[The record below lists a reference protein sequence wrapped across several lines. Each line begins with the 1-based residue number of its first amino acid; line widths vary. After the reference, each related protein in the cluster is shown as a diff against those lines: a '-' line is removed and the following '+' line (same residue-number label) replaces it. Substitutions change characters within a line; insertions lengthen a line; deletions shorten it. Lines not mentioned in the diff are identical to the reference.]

1 MTSCNTPRP
10 RSVNKLQSRDT
21 RSSTRVLTS
30 SSAAGILP
38 GREDHRRI
46 RRGVVFEPK
55 VTFDYLASLEWSR
68 AAENTCLIGPAGTDK
83 SHISRGAGRRRRRS
97 RTSGAVLHRRGAR
110 RNALSST
117 RRQQRRQSARRP
129 ATQRL
134 DHLRRTRLRATRR
147 HRNPAPL
154 LIDPIVGVTGA
165 GTVGGVRP
173 PNTGSLW
180 RPLRD
185 HRRLSG
191 GPRDSQAAVSDPLVT
206 ARRRTKFRS
215 PPE

>member
-1 MTSCNTPRP
+1 M
-10 RSVNKLQSRDT
+10 
-21 RSSTRVLTS
+21 
-30 SSAAGILP
+30 
-38 GREDHRRI
+38 
-46 RRGVVFEPK
+46 PK

-68 AAENTCLIGPAGTDK
+68 AAENTCLIGAAGTGK

-117 RRQQRRQSARRP
+117 RRQQRRQSARHP
-129 ATQRL
+129 ATQRP

-173 PNTGSLW
+173 PNTGSHRLTLATT
-180 RPLRD
+180 LRD

>member
-1 MTSCNTPRP
+1 M
-10 RSVNKLQSRDT
+10 
-21 RSSTRVLTS
+21 
-30 SSAAGILP
+30 
-38 GREDHRRI
+38 
-46 RRGVVFEPK
+46 PK

-68 AAENTCLIGPAGTDK
+68 AAENTCLIGPAGTGK

-129 ATQRL
+129 ATQRP

-173 PNTGSLW
+173 PNTGSHRLTLATTLVTTGVCRADPAIARQQSATRWSQPAAAPNFGRRRSDRRADW
-180 RPLRD
+180 RPYW
-185 HRRLSG
+185 
-191 GPRDSQAAVSDPLVT
+191 
-206 ARRRTKFRS
+206 
-215 PPE
+215 